1 MLLSRRR
8 ESHGNTQAAKGAL
21 MPLRGLPGSLWPGRL
36 SSAPGLYLGLTLQQ
50 AQYEE
55 DGHFPSSP
63 LVDNLQKTLSMKKTE
78 RRALTSQTGA
88 ASLAH
93 GQEPLVLLPRTEDK
107 KGRSQCGELTST
119 QNQDPG
125 VSIWPVADGM
135 PLSYASFL
143 SITTGEL

>member
-78 RRALTSQTGA
+78 RR
-88 ASLAH
+88 
-93 GQEPLVLLPRTEDK
+93 TEDK